1 MKGIISVIFLIILG
15 VGAFAAYNAYFIV
28 HQTQTALVLRFGEPK
43 QIVTTPGLNF
53 KIPFA
58 ENVEYFDKRILDLNL
73 PQKEVIAADQKRL
86 VVDAFARYRIADP
99 LLFFQSVTNEAGARN
114 RLESLLDSA
123 LRSILGSSTFVQVV
137 KEQRD
142 QLMEQIGQRVDNEAK
157 NFGMNIIDVRLKR
170 VDLPEANSQAIYE
183 RMKTERQREAAEI
196 RAQGSEQ
203 AKRIR
208 ANADR
213 QVTVTIAEASRD
225 AERLRGEGDGERNR
239 IYAEAFGRDPDFF
252 AFYRSMQAYEE
263 GLKAEDTRMVITPDT
278 EFFQYFNA
286 PGGSTVQAPAVQPGN
301 APARPTTTGQ
311 LPGSDDDTAS
321 RTSQAVQ

>member
-1 MKGIISVIFLIILG
+1 MISVIFLIILG

-53 KIPFA
+53 KVPFA
-58 ENVEYFDKRILDLNL
+58 ENVEFFDKRILDLNL

-99 LLFFQSVTNEAGARN
+99 LLFFQSVTNEVGARN

-123 LRSILGSSTFVQVV
+123 MRSILGSSTFVQVV
-137 KEQRD
+137 KEKRD
-142 QLMEQIGQRVDNEAK
+142 VLMGEIGQRVDNEAK

-278 EFFQYFNA
+278 EFFEYFKS
-286 PGGSTVQAPAVQPGN
+286 PGGAIAQTPAAQPGN
-301 APARPTTTGQ
+301 APARPATTGQ
-311 LPGSDDDTAS
+311 LPGADDDTAS